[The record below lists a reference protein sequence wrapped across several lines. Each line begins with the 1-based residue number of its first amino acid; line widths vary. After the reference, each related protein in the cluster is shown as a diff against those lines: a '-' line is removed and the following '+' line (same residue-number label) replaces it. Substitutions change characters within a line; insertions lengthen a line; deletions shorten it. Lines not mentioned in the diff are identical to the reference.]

1 MSPAVR
7 LVAYAA
13 RGKQLGLVALGGLMT
28 LASLI
33 VIRLAD
39 PVHDPVHHWAG
50 WAGAVF
56 FALCGLAALRQMFR
70 TGPVMEIG
78 PDGILWLRWSPERIP
93 WSAFTR
99 AADMSIRRQR
109 FVSLWLREPERYRP
123 TTLHGRIATGN
134 KLLGF
139 GELALSAQGL
149 TCTHEEMLAA
159 VQANA
164 PGLFHRA

>member
-1 MSPAVR
+1 VSGAVR
-7 LVAYAA
+7 LVACSA
-13 RGKQLGLVALGGLMT
+13 RGKQLGLVALGVLMS
-28 LASLI
+28 LAA
-33 VIRLAD
+33 VVAIRLAD
-39 PVHDPVHHWAG
+39 PVHDPVHYWAG
-50 WAGAVF
+50 WAGVVF
-56 FALCGLAALRQMFR
+56 FPLCALAALRQLFR

-78 PDGILWLRWSPERIP
+78 PDGVLWRRWSQERVP
-93 WSAFTR
+93 WTAFTR

-109 FVSLWLREPERYRP
+109 FVSLWLRDPERYRP
-123 TTLHGRIATGN
+123 STLHGRIASGN

-164 PGLFHRA
+164 PGLFRGS